1 MAKPSWKDCW
11 KGCARPLPDGSRPAR
26 DGKAICGPSRRKVL
40 RGVPT
45 QLQVSTR
52 LNAVALV
59 SCDPVERDNI
69 MNGWR
74 ARGLVYIV
82 MVLACAVYSTTL
94 ESAQKPDSIGEW
106 PRLHWR
112 LLGSQSSYCSG
123 RQSVC
128 DGRPANTRETFST
141 RTDGTS
147 GTGSPKIQG
156 RWRRRH
162 LCDSS

>member
-1 MAKPSWKDCW
+1 M
-11 KGCARPLPDGSRPAR
+11 
-26 DGKAICGPSRRKVL
+26 L

-74 ARGLVYIV
+74 TRGLVYIV

-106 PRLHWR
+106 RDYIGDFWDHNLR
-112 LLGSQSSYCSG
+112 IG
-123 RQSVC
+123 VC
-128 DGRPANTRETFST
+128 T
-141 RTDGTS
+141 
-147 GTGSPKIQG
+147 
-156 RWRRRH
+156 
-162 LCDSS
+162 